1 MQPAKHLEMRYLGIT
16 TLCRRLVFTWRL
28 QEVTGSAALGG
39 AARGRK
45 IEGASTLRPL
55 RPRSTEL
62 RSF

>member
-1 MQPAKHLEMRYLGIT
+1 MQAP
-16 TLCRRLVFTWRL
+16 VFTWRL
-28 QEVTGSAALGG
+28 QEVTGSGLLGD

-45 IEGASTLRPL
+45 IEGATALRLL